1 MSDDAIVVDP
11 QARFPRPVALVIVGA
26 IALATLVAL
35 AWPALPFNE
44 GRRIVLGPTKV
55 GVIMRQ
61 VDSAGAAARVGSP
74 APDFEWVRPDGTRA
88 SLASLRGRG
97 VVINFWATW
106 CEPCKKEMP
115 LMDRTAAEHPAVAWL
130 AVDLDE
136 DGERIRAFFDRAGVT
151 RLEPLLDV
159 DLTTTQR
166 YVVLSVPS
174 TFFVDSGGTI
184 RHVKIG
190 EMSEADLRAGLERI
204 K

>member
-1 MSDDAIVVDP
+1 MSDDAIVTDL

-44 GRRIVLGPTKV
+44 GRRIVIGPTKV
-55 GVIMRQ
+55 SVIMRQ
-61 VDSAGAAARVGSP
+61 VENSGAAPRAGSP
-74 APDFEWVRPDGTRA
+74 APDFEWVRPDGSRA

-97 VVINFWATW
+97 IVINFWATW

-136 DGERIRAFFDRAGVT
+136 DGERIREFFDRIGVT

-159 DLTTTQR
+159 DLTTTHR